1 MSRSAEVTLPFG
13 GEDRVFRLAL
23 GRLRALQERCDAG
36 PQTLLQR
43 LMDGSWRVDDVRETI
58 LQGLIGGGMA
68 QVEATTLL
76 TRYFDDLPITQF
88 VSTATGVLLAALV
101 GAGDENDLGEHQGED
116 HHLSP
121 SPEES
126 SASPASMA
134 PAPSSASPREKSTT

>member
-68 QVEATTLL
+68 QHEATNLL
-76 TRYFDDLPITQF
+76 GRYFDDLPMTQF
-88 VSTATGVLLAALV
+88 VATASGVLLAALV
-101 GAGDENDLGEHQGED
+101 GTEDEDLGEFKGED
-116 HHLSP
+116 QDLTP

-126 SASPASMA
+126 SASPASTEQ
-134 PAPSSASPREKSTT
+134 APSSASHPEKSTT